1 MLFRGIPA
9 RRSFTTKLL
18 ILSLIFVCFIFY
30 FKFSS
35 SNNINSNGIINEIQ
49 YNNRKV
55 FAGKLVNEY
64 NGHTASESGGNDDL
78 TSNFGYFHNSP
89 KAAEFEQQIQADLVK
104 QTKGLGNDGKSA
116 SLTDPTAKE
125 IGEHQLATIAL
136 NEELSEHLSY
146 NRTLSDAR
154 NPLCRKQRFDLNNL
168 PTTSVIII
176 FFNEPYSVLVRTI
189 HSVLNTCDQR
199 ILKEIILVDDSSSN
213 VELKEKLDYYIAT
226 RLPKNTVKVIRLK
239 HR

>member
-1 MLFRGIPA
+1 MLLRGVPA

-18 ILSLIFVCFIFY
+18 ILSLIFVSFVFY
-30 FKFSS
+30 FKFSG
-35 SNNINSNGIINEIQ
+35 SNSIDSNGILNEIQ

-55 FAGKLVNEY
+55 FAGKLVNEF
-64 NGHTASESGGNDDL
+64 NGRTVNNDRNDVN
-78 TSNFGYFHNSP
+78 SNLGLLNSNP
-89 KAAEFEQQIQADLVK
+89 KATEYEEQIQNDLVK
-104 QTKGLGNDGKSA
+104 QIKGLGNDGKAA
-116 SLTDPTAKE
+116 SLTDSAAKE
-125 IGEHQLATIAL
+125 MGEHQLAKIAL

-154 NPLCRKQRFDLNNL
+154 NPLCRKQSYDLNNL

-176 FFNEPYSVLVRTI
+176 FYNEPYSVLVRTV
-189 HSVLNTCDQR
+189 HSVLNTCDPR

-213 VELKEKLDYYIAT
+213 SELNGKLDYYVAT
-226 RLPKNTVKVIRLK
+226 RLPKNIVKVIRLK